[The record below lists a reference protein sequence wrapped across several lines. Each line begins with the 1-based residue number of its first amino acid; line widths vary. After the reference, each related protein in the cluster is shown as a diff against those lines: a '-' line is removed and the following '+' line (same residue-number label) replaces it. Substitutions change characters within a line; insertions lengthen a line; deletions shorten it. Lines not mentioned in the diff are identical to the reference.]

1 MSSKR
6 PETSAPTPSVSH
18 VPAPAGVRPVVVD
31 AATRRGHIRE
41 KTVQGLESLFP
52 LISRD
57 GELHVENVRVK
68 PAVYSSNDQKT
79 AILHGRTL
87 TEPVV
92 GDLIL
97 KDKDGKVVDRKKNH
111 ILAHLP
117 YFTERHSMIV
127 GGNEYEVPSQ
137 LRLKPG
143 VYTRERGNGEFEAAF
158 NLSKGDNFRISME
171 PETGKLR
178 AEIGTTTIPLRPVLK
193 ALGVTDAT
201 MKQYWGDELFHA
213 NTSARGTSDESAVN
227 KLVER
232 LKRPKDVVAN
242 IPEAKKRFLETYFDS
257 TRMDPEV
264 NARTLGKAYD
274 RVTPMAMLDASK
286 KLLKVH
292 RGEDVGDD
300 RDSLEFKTV
309 HTVDDFFKERLEKDA
324 RRTIAPKLVWKLNQG
339 KDKPLKEVVPNSTF
353 TKSLTSFL
361 TSSAIAA
368 IPTQYSPVEL
378 IDHASKITSLGEGG
392 ISSDR
397 AIPFEARKTHAT
409 HLGILDP
416 VRTPECHSQDT
427 EVFTSEGWVPW
438 PAVTPET
445 LFACQIG
452 GQMVFRRAEALFRA
466 PYEGPMYQVRTAFLN
481 LCVTPNHR
489 MYLRTRRSGSPWQ
502 FRDAETA
509 FGRACV
515 MSSRHAPAPG
525 AELQGTHTVPALT
538 VMRGA
543 RVWKQFPE
551 QVIDIDVWAEFLG
564 WYLSEGFYTWE
575 ESPARFRVSIG
586 QSLRANPHKYAKI
599 AALLSLL
606 PWNWHSHATGFVI
619 ASKQLAQHLRV
630 FGRSEEKHL
639 PPYAFTMPA
648 SARLRLLNALFDGD
662 GHTRPGACAGTYNT
676 RRYATCSPQL
686 AQDVVRLAAGLGMPV
701 RLSTRAGA
709 KAHYKRMYHIAFLQ
723 HAEFYVHPH
732 HWEEI
737 PYRGEVFCATVP
749 GGLLY
754 TRRGDGV
761 PVWSGNSGHAG
772 IDVRAAIGAHRDPQG
787 NLYGVFK
794 DARTGKVA
802 PVSVMALA
810 RATVAFSGQEKEK
823 GNVDALRGG
832 DVVSVP
838 RSDVDYY
845 LSDPQHMFSP
855 ATALVPFINGAQ
867 GNRNMMS
874 AKFQTQALPLL
885 ERDVPYVQAAAPR
898 SNESMTKEIARLVVP
913 TAPVSGT
920 VAKVDK
926 DYIYIRPDASKKASE
941 FDDLEAKLADY
952 LGDDLEELALQ
963 VPESLIEA
971 AKLAAATAPDSIT
984 VDPAHVFWRTR
995 THNHDYDVIH
1005 SPFPGTYSAVM
1016 GGFFDNPGRRGE
1028 PARHDKGVFT
1038 FPDGTTRLGVET
1050 SFADPLRNDSAHREI
1065 RHTMVWFPP
1074 EGQIEHVPS
1083 DWGEQLWA
1091 HYQKTWDPVAWE
1103 QAGKARTWTPPG
1115 PVPLNMAAGSVNLP
1129 PTRQFS
1135 ADPMPE
1141 QVLRG
1146 GQRAADAVSPSFF
1159 RRAAPYAA
1167 GAAALAA
1174 LGYGAYRHL
1183 TDEPKTAAAKKLDP
1197 DADLIK
1203 LPYDTNFPLAAKTYL
1218 HNTVKVKEGDKVHAG
1233 QLLADSNFTKDDHIA
1248 LGKNLSVGYLA
1259 YYGKNSNDAV
1269 VISEGAAKKL
1279 TSEHMYKETL
1289 RKGPDTVQ
1297 SKPKYL
1303 AYYGLRFTK
1312 AQLDKLDENGIAKPG
1327 QHFEPGDPLILAL
1340 EKAAPSPD
1348 AIMLGHLHKS
1358 LVKPYRDATVVWEHH
1373 TPGEAVEAVNAA
1385 RQAVVTI
1392 RTHES
1397 MKIGDK
1403 LANRFGGKGVV
1414 SEIIPDHKM
1423 VQDEKGKPIDVLF
1436 TSAGIVSRI
1445 NPAQV
1450 VEGALGKV
1458 VEKTGK
1464 PYVLPQ
1470 FMDGNNVEFAKKE
1483 LAKHGVKDK
1492 ETVYDPVS
1500 GRKIPEV
1507 FVGRSYIH
1515 KLFKSTESNYAAR
1528 GVSTYDVNL
1537 QPTKGGE
1544 EGAKGLGKMEINTL
1558 LAHNARNVLKD
1569 AMTVKSEKSDD
1580 YWRALEFGLPPPP
1593 PKSPFVVE
1601 KLTAMMQGAGVNVDK
1616 RGTNVALGA
1625 LTDKHVEKMSSGALT
1640 LPELEKSKSFM
1651 VTAKDLKPEKGGLF
1665 DPVLTGGLSGTRW
1678 SHIELPEPTLNPV
1691 FEDPARRLLG
1701 MTKAQLRAEL
1711 TERGGTALRKRLND
1725 LDIDDLEKKLTKKT
1739 ETARGADLDNLVKQI
1754 KYIRALREQGHR
1766 AGDAYTISKI
1776 PVIPPVMRP
1785 ILPSQKGGELQ
1796 IADPNYLYRDL
1807 ALAASGLHAAKE
1819 TGLSDLTAEA
1829 RAHMYDAQAALAGVG
1844 DPVSP
1849 QLQGR
1854 GVKGFISQIG
1864 GQGSPKQGFLFKK
1877 VLKRQQDLSM
1887 RATATPDNTLDMDQ
1901 IGVPEDM
1908 LWTTY
1913 EKFIMR
1919 TLIGQGYPAT
1929 RAKEMIEERH
1939 PAAKQALEQELRV
1952 RPVFVNRAPSLHKH
1966 NMVAAFPVPV
1976 QGKSLRINP
1985 FMEKGQNLDYDGDTM
2000 QLHVPVS
2007 PKAVAEARDLT
2018 LSKLLFSDK
2027 SRDDLMIFPQHEA
2040 IIGTYLATAKGPKG
2054 PKRKFKTK
2062 ADALAAY
2069 KRGEITLE
2077 TPVEIG

>member
-292 RGEDVGDD
+292 RGEDEGDD
-300 RDSLEFKTV
+300 RDSLEFKTI
-309 HTVDDFFKERLEKDA
+309 HTADDFFKERLEKDA
-324 RRTIAPKLVWKLNQG
+324 KRTIAPKLVWKLNQAKG
-339 KDKPLKEVVPNSTF
+339 KPLKEVVPNSTF

-361 TSSAIAA
+361 TTSAIAA
-368 IPTQYSPVEL
+368 IPTQYNPVEL

-397 AIPFEARKTHAT
+397 AIPFEARKVHSTHF
-409 HLGILDP
+409 GILDP
-416 VRTPECHSQDT
+416 VRTPE
-427 EVFTSEGWVPW
+427 
-438 PAVTPET
+438 
-445 LFACQIG
+445 
-452 GQMVFRRAEALFRA
+452 
-466 PYEGPMYQVRTAFLN
+466 
-481 LCVTPNHR
+481 
-489 MYLRTRRSGSPWQ
+489 
-502 FRDAETA
+502 
-509 FGRACV
+509 
-515 MSSRHAPAPG
+515 
-525 AELQGTHTVPALT
+525 
-538 VMRGA
+538 
-543 RVWKQFPE
+543 
-551 QVIDIDVWAEFLG
+551 
-564 WYLSEGFYTWE
+564 
-575 ESPARFRVSIG
+575 
-586 QSLRANPHKYAKI
+586 
-599 AALLSLL
+599 
-606 PWNWHSHATGFVI
+606 
-619 ASKQLAQHLRV
+619 
-630 FGRSEEKHL
+630 
-639 PPYAFTMPA
+639 
-648 SARLRLLNALFDGD
+648 
-662 GHTRPGACAGTYNT
+662 
-676 RRYATCSPQL
+676 
-686 AQDVVRLAAGLGMPV
+686 
-701 RLSTRAGA
+701 
-709 KAHYKRMYHIAFLQ
+709 
-723 HAEFYVHPH
+723 
-732 HWEEI
+732 
-737 PYRGEVFCATVP
+737 
-749 GGLLY
+749 
-754 TRRGDGV
+754 
-761 PVWSGNSGHAG
+761 SGHAG
-772 IDVRAAIGAHRDPQG
+772 IDVRAAMGAHRDAQG

-794 DARTGKVA
+794 DAKTGKVE
-802 PVSVMALA
+802 PVSVMTLA
-810 RATVAFSGQEKEK
+810 RATVAFPGQEHEK
-823 GNVDALRGG
+823 GNVDALRGN

-838 RSDVDYY
+838 KREVDYY
-845 LSDPQHMFSP
+845 LIDPTHQFAPSV
-855 ATALVPFINGAQ
+855 ALVPFLNGMQ
-867 GNRNMMS
+867 GNRAIMGS
-874 AKFQTQALPLL
+874 KFQTQALPLL
-885 ERDVPYVQAAAPR
+885 ERDVPFVQATAPR

-926 DYIYIRPDASKKASE
+926 DYIYIRPDAQKR
-941 FDDLEAKLADY
+941 ADY
-952 LGDDLEELALQ
+952 SPVFAGKKHEPVQFTRNVHGVKIDITRPEGTKRVRHDPHGREFTRILAADYGDIPGYVGMDGEGLDAYVGPHHDSKHVFVFNQLEFSPEGKKYIEEQKVFLGFKDRDAMDTALHKLYEVPKYIGHVHEMHIDDFKKTIDTMKPGTQIGPATGPSAYRAEKHAAVATFADLAPYAPDPEAYLASIYRHPHD
-963 VPESLIEA
+963 VPEEERAEA
-971 AKLAAATAPDSIT
+971 LRWAA
-984 VDPAHVFWRTR
+984 
-995 THNHDYDVIH
+995 NH
-1005 SPFPGTYSAVM
+1005 
-1016 GGFFDNPGRRGE
+1016 
-1028 PARHDKGVFT
+1028 
-1038 FPDGTTRLGVET
+1038 
-1050 SFADPLRNDSAHREI
+1050 
-1065 RHTMVWFPP
+1065 P
-1074 EGQIEHVPS
+1074 E
-1083 DWGEQLWA
+1083 
-1091 HYQKTWDPVAWE
+1091 
-1103 QAGKARTWTPPG
+1103 TWTPEVRAKSAQDLALTPEDFEG
-1115 PVPLNMAAGSVNLP
+1115 PEDAEIVLHA
-1129 PTRQFS
+1129 
-1135 ADPMPE
+1135 PE
-1141 QVLRG
+1141 YVGL
-1146 GQRAADAVSPSFF
+1146 S
-1159 RRAAPYAA
+1159 
-1167 GAAALAA
+1167 
-1174 LGYGAYRHL
+1174 
-1183 TDEPKTAAAKKLDP
+1183 DEPKTAAAKRTTHD
-1197 DADLIK
+1197 DGLIK

-1297 SKPKYL
+1297 SKQKYL

-1348 AIMLGHLHKS
+1348 AVMLGHLHKS

-1616 RGTNVALGA
+1616 RGTTVALGA

-1711 TERGGTALRKRLND
+1711 TTKGGKALRAQLND
-1725 LDIDDLEKKLTKKT
+1725 IDLEAKERQLVKKT

-1754 KYIRALREQGHR
+1754 KYIRALKEQGHR
-1766 AGDAYTISKI
+1766 AGDAYTISKV

>member
-92 GDLIL
+92 GDLIFR
-97 KDKDGKVVDRKKNH
+97 DKDGKVLDRKKNH

-178 AEIGTTTIPLRPVLK
+178 AEVGTTTIPLRPVLK

-213 NTSARGTSDESAVN
+213 NVSARGTSDESAVN

-292 RGEDVGDD
+292 RGEDEGDD
-300 RDSLEFKTV
+300 RDSLEFKTI
-309 HTVDDFFKERLEKDA
+309 HTADDFFKERLEKDA
-324 RRTIAPKLVWKLNQG
+324 KRTIAPKLVWKLNQAKG
-339 KDKPLKEVVPNSTF
+339 KPLKEVVPNSTF

-361 TSSAIAA
+361 TTSAIAA
-368 IPTQYSPVEL
+368 IPTQYNPVEL

-397 AIPFEARKTHAT
+397 AIPFEARKVHSTHF
-409 HLGILDP
+409 GILDP
-416 VRTPECHSQDT
+416 VRTPECYDDQT
-427 EVFTSEGWVPW
+427 EVFTSKGWIRW
-438 PAVTPET
+438 KDVTEDT
-445 LFACQIG
+445 AFACRIDGRLEFHRAERLFA
-452 GQMVFRRAEALFRA
+452 A
-466 PYEGPMYQVRTAFLN
+466 PYQGIMYGVRTGKLDY
-481 LCVTPNHR
+481 LVTPNHR
-489 MYLRTRRSGSPWQ
+489 VLCRPYAAPGESAYRIVTAEEAHNKDRT
-502 FRDAETA
+502 FDAGHEA
-509 FGRACV
+509 YEVAE
-515 MSSRHAPAPG
+515 APAVFVLPP
-525 AELQGTHTVPALT
+525 V
-538 VMRGA
+538 GA
-543 RVWKQFPE
+543 RQGE
-551 QVIDIDVWAEFLG
+551 RQVARVNTAEAPAIPMPLWAAFMG
-564 WYLSEGFYTWE
+564 WFLSEGSVTYE
-575 ESPARFRVSIG
+575 ENRSAYRTKISQSRRASPANYAAIDTLLSQLPFTYTRDGDLRGFSINTKQLAAHLAEFGLCHEKYIPEYFFQASRVAR
-586 QSLRANPHKYAKI
+586 Q
-599 AALLSLL
+599 ALLSTLIAGDGRKD
-606 PWNWHSHATGFVI
+606 SRRATGKFYRQTV
-619 ASKQLAQHLRV
+619 
-630 FGRSEEKHL
+630 
-639 PPYAFTMPA
+639 YCT
-648 SARLRLLNALFDGD
+648 
-662 GHTRPGACAGTYNT
+662 T
-676 RRYATCSPQL
+676 SPQL
-686 AQDVVRLAAGLGMPV
+686 AADVERLAISLGHSVRTRRYEDRREERYLDVYEVRLLRHSERTAL
-701 RLSTRAGA
+701 RR
-709 KAHYKRMYHIAFLQ
+709 KNHYYTCDYDG
-723 HAEFYVHPH
+723 YV
-732 HWEEI
+732 
-737 PYRGEVFCATVP
+737 YCATVP

-754 TRRGDGV
+754 VRRNGSV
-761 PVWSGNSGHAG
+761 PIWSGNSGHAG
-772 IDVRAAIGAHRDPQG
+772 IDVRAAMGAHRDAQG

-794 DARTGKVA
+794 DAKTGKVG
-802 PVSVMALA
+802 PVSVMTLA
-810 RATVAFSGQEKEK
+810 RATVAFPGQEHEK
-823 GNVDALRGG
+823 GNVDALRGN

-838 RSDVDYY
+838 KREVDYY
-845 LSDPQHMFSP
+845 LIDPTHQFAPSV
-855 ATALVPFINGAQ
+855 ALVPFLNGMQ
-867 GNRNMMS
+867 GNRAIMGS
-874 AKFQTQALPLL
+874 KFQTQALPLL
-885 ERDVPYVQAAAPR
+885 ERDVPFVQATAPR

-920 VAKVDK
+920 IAKVDK
-926 DYIYIRPDASKKASE
+926 DYIYIRPDGQKHGAVAT
-941 FDDLEAKLADY
+941 FDELSPEDFEGPED
-952 LGDDLEELALQ
+952 EEIVLHA
-963 VPESLIEA
+963 PEYVGLS
-971 AKLAAATAPDSIT
+971 
-984 VDPAHVFWRTR
+984 
-995 THNHDYDVIH
+995 
-1005 SPFPGTYSAVM
+1005 
-1016 GGFFDNPGRRGE
+1016 
-1028 PARHDKGVFT
+1028 
-1038 FPDGTTRLGVET
+1038 
-1050 SFADPLRNDSAHREI
+1050 
-1065 RHTMVWFPP
+1065 
-1074 EGQIEHVPS
+1074 
-1083 DWGEQLWA
+1083 
-1091 HYQKTWDPVAWE
+1091 
-1103 QAGKARTWTPPG
+1103 
-1115 PVPLNMAAGSVNLP
+1115 
-1129 PTRQFS
+1129 
-1135 ADPMPE
+1135 
-1141 QVLRG
+1141 
-1146 GQRAADAVSPSFF
+1146 
-1159 RRAAPYAA
+1159 
-1167 GAAALAA
+1167 
-1174 LGYGAYRHL
+1174 
-1183 TDEPKTAAAKKLDP
+1183 DEPKTAAAKRTTHD
-1197 DADLIK
+1197 DGLIK

-1297 SKPKYL
+1297 SKQKYL

-1348 AIMLGHLHKS
+1348 AVMLGHLHKS

-1470 FMDGNNVEFAKKE
+1470 FMDGNNVELAKKE

-1492 ETVYDPVS
+1492 ETVYDPIS

-1701 MTKAQLRAEL
+1701 MTKAQLRTEL

-1725 LDIDDLEKKLTKKT
+1725 LDIDDLEKKLVKKT

-1754 KYIRALREQGHR
+1754 KYIRALKEQGHR
-1766 AGDAYTISKI
+1766 AGDAYTISKV

>member
-1 MSSKR
+1 MSEK
-6 PETSAPTPSVSH
+6 PSALPP
-18 VPAPAGVRPVVVD
+18 GVRPLVVD
-31 AATRRGHIRE
+31 ARTRREHIRE
-41 KTVQGLESLFP
+41 KTVQGLGALFP

-57 GELHVENVRVK
+57 GELHVENIRVK
-68 PAVYSSNDQKT
+68 PAAYSSNDQKT

-97 KDKDGKVVDRKKNH
+97 RDKQGKVLDHKKNH

-178 AEIGTTTIPLRPVLK
+178 AEFGTTTIPLRPVLK

-201 MKQYWGDELFHA
+201 MKQHWGEELFHA
-213 NTSARGTSDESAVN
+213 NASSRGTSEETAVN

-232 LKRPKDVVAN
+232 LKRPKDVIAN
-242 IPEAKKRFLETYFDS
+242 IPEAKTRFLEQYFDT

-264 NARTLGKAYD
+264 NRRTLGKAYD
-274 RVTPMAMLDASK
+274 RVTPLAMLDASK
-286 KLLKVH
+286 KLLRVH
-292 RGEDVGDD
+292 RGEDEGDD
-300 RDSLEFKTV
+300 RDSLEFKTI

-324 RRTIAPKLVWKLNQG
+324 RRTIAPKLVWKLNQAKG
-339 KDKPLKEVVPNSTF
+339 KPLKEVVPNSTF
-353 TKSLTSFL
+353 TRSLTSFL
-361 TSSAIAA
+361 TTSAIAA
-368 IPTQYSPVEL
+368 IPTQYNPVEL

-397 AIPFEARKTHAT
+397 AIPFEARKVHSTHF
-409 HLGILDP
+409 GILDP
-416 VRTPECHSQDT
+416 VRTPE
-427 EVFTSEGWVPW
+427 
-438 PAVTPET
+438 
-445 LFACQIG
+445 
-452 GQMVFRRAEALFRA
+452 
-466 PYEGPMYQVRTAFLN
+466 
-481 LCVTPNHR
+481 
-489 MYLRTRRSGSPWQ
+489 
-502 FRDAETA
+502 
-509 FGRACV
+509 
-515 MSSRHAPAPG
+515 
-525 AELQGTHTVPALT
+525 
-538 VMRGA
+538 
-543 RVWKQFPE
+543 
-551 QVIDIDVWAEFLG
+551 
-564 WYLSEGFYTWE
+564 
-575 ESPARFRVSIG
+575 
-586 QSLRANPHKYAKI
+586 
-599 AALLSLL
+599 
-606 PWNWHSHATGFVI
+606 
-619 ASKQLAQHLRV
+619 
-630 FGRSEEKHL
+630 
-639 PPYAFTMPA
+639 
-648 SARLRLLNALFDGD
+648 
-662 GHTRPGACAGTYNT
+662 
-676 RRYATCSPQL
+676 
-686 AQDVVRLAAGLGMPV
+686 
-701 RLSTRAGA
+701 
-709 KAHYKRMYHIAFLQ
+709 
-723 HAEFYVHPH
+723 
-732 HWEEI
+732 
-737 PYRGEVFCATVP
+737 
-749 GGLLY
+749 
-754 TRRGDGV
+754 
-761 PVWSGNSGHAG
+761 SGHAG
-772 IDVRAAIGAHRDPQG
+772 IDVRAAMGAHRDAQG

-794 DARTGKVA
+794 DAKTGKVA
-802 PVSVMALA
+802 PVSVMDLA
-810 RATVAFSGQEKEK
+810 RATVAFPGQENEK
-823 GNVDALRGG
+823 GHVDALRGN
-832 DVVSVP
+832 DVVSVTK
-838 RSDVDYY
+838 DKVDYY
-845 LSDPQHMFSP
+845 LTDPTHQFAPSV
-855 ATALVPFINGAQ
+855 ALVPFLNGMQ
-867 GNRNMMS
+867 GNRAIMGS
-874 AKFQTQALPLL
+874 KFQTQALPLL
-885 ERDVPYVQAAAPR
+885 ERDVPFVQAAAPR
-898 SNESMTKEIARLVVP
+898 KGESMTKEIARLVVP

-920 VAKVDK
+920 IAKVDK
-926 DYIYIRPDASKKASE
+926 DYIYIRPDAQKHAS
-941 FDDLEAKLADY
+941 
-952 LGDDLEELALQ
+952 
-963 VPESLIEA
+963 VA
-971 AKLAAATAPDSIT
+971 A
-984 VDPAHVFWRTR
+984 
-995 THNHDYDVIH
+995 HD
-1005 SPFPGTYSAVM
+1005 
-1016 GGFFDNPGRRGE
+1016 
-1028 PARHDKGVFT
+1028 
-1038 FPDGTTRLGVET
+1038 
-1050 SFADPLRNDSAHREI
+1050 
-1065 RHTMVWFPP
+1065 
-1074 EGQIEHVPS
+1074 
-1083 DWGEQLWA
+1083 
-1091 HYQKTWDPVAWE
+1091 
-1103 QAGKARTWTPPG
+1103 
-1115 PVPLNMAAGSVNLP
+1115 
-1129 PTRQFS
+1129 
-1135 ADPMPE
+1135 
-1141 QVLRG
+1141 
-1146 GQRAADAVSPSFF
+1146 
-1159 RRAAPYAA
+1159 
-1167 GAAALAA
+1167 ALAPEDFECPEDEEIV
-1174 LGYGAYRHL
+1174 LHTPEYVGL
-1183 TDEPKTAAAKKLDP
+1183 TGEPKTAAAK
-1197 DADLIK
+1197 DADGLIR
-1203 LPYDTNFPLAAKTYL
+1203 LPYDTHFPLAAKTYL
-1218 HNTVKVKEGDKVHAG
+1218 HNTVRVKEGDKVHAG

-1297 SKPKYL
+1297 NKSKYL
-1303 AYYGLRFTK
+1303 AYYGMRFTK

-1327 QHFEPGDPLILAL
+1327 QRFEPGDPLILAL

-1348 AIMLGHLHKS
+1348 AVMLGHLHKS
-1358 LVKPYRDATVVWEHH
+1358 LVKPYRDATVTWEHH

-1385 RQAVVTI
+1385 RQAVVTV

-1423 VQDEKGKPIDVLF
+1423 VQDEKGKAIDVLF

-1450 VEGALGKV
+1450 VESALGKV

-1483 LAKHGVKDK
+1483 LKKHGVKDK

-1558 LAHNARNVLKD
+1558 LAHNARNVIKD
-1569 AMTVKSEKSDD
+1569 AMTIKSEKSDD
-1580 YWRALEFGLPPPP
+1580 YWRAMEFGLPPPP

-1601 KLTAMMQGAGVNVDK
+1601 KLTAMMQGAGINVDK
-1616 RGTNVALGA
+1616 RGTEIALGA

-1678 SHIELPEPTLNPV
+1678 AHIELPEPTLNPV

-1701 MTKAQLRAEL
+1701 MTKAQLRSTLASE
-1711 TERGGTALRKRLND
+1711 GGHGLKERLND
-1725 LDIDDLEKKLTKKT
+1725 IDLAAKERQLVKKS
-1739 ETARGADLDNLVKQI
+1739 ETARGADLDNVVKQL
-1754 KYIRALREQGHR
+1754 KYVRALRDQGHQ
-1766 AGDAYTISKI
+1766 AGDAYVVSKI

-1785 ILPSQKGGELQ
+1785 ILPSQRSGELQ
-1796 IADPNYLYRDL
+1796 ISDPNYLYRDL
-1807 ALAASGLHAAKE
+1807 ALAASGLKAAKD
-1819 TGLSDLTAEA
+1819 TGLSDLTSEA
-1829 RAHMYDAQAALAGVG
+1829 RTHLYAASSALAGVG

-1854 GVKGFISQIG
+1854 GVKGFIAQIG

-1901 IGVPEDM
+1901 IGVPEEM

-1913 EKFIMR
+1913 EKFIMK

-1939 PAAKQALEQELRV
+1939 PAARMALEQELRL

-1976 QGKSLRINP
+1976 PGKSLRINP

-2054 PKRKFKTK
+2054 QKRKFKTK
-2062 ADALAAY
+2062 ADAVAAY

>member
-898 SNESMTKEIARLVVP
+898 AGESMTKEIARLVVP

-920 VAKVDK
+920 IAKVDK
-926 DYIYIRPDASKKASE
+926 DYIYIRP
-941 FDDLEAKLADY
+941 EAKKHGAVATFDALTPEDFE
-952 LGDDLEELALQ
+952 GPEDEEIVLHA
-963 VPESLIEA
+963 PEYVGL
-971 AKLAAATAPDSIT
+971 
-984 VDPAHVFWRTR
+984 
-995 THNHDYDVIH
+995 
-1005 SPFPGTYSAVM
+1005 
-1016 GGFFDNPGRRGE
+1016 
-1028 PARHDKGVFT
+1028 
-1038 FPDGTTRLGVET
+1038 
-1050 SFADPLRNDSAHREI
+1050 
-1065 RHTMVWFPP
+1065 
-1074 EGQIEHVPS
+1074 S
-1083 DWGEQLWA
+1083 DQ
-1091 HYQKTWDPVAWE
+1091 
-1103 QAGKARTWTPPG
+1103 
-1115 PVPLNMAAGSVNLP
+1115 
-1129 PTRQFS
+1129 
-1135 ADPMPE
+1135 
-1141 QVLRG
+1141 
-1146 GQRAADAVSPSFF
+1146 
-1159 RRAAPYAA
+1159 
-1167 GAAALAA
+1167 
-1174 LGYGAYRHL
+1174 
-1183 TDEPKTAAAKKLDP
+1183 PKTAAAKRPAHD
-1197 DADLIK
+1197 DGLIK

-1297 SKPKYL
+1297 SKQKYL